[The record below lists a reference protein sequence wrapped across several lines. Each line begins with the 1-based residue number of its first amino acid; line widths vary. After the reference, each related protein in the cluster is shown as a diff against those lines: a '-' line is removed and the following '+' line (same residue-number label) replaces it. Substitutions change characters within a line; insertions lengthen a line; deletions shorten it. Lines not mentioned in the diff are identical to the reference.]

1 MTGHSRILLTALLG
15 AVMADAFAR
24 QHTGK
29 DILILDDK
37 HRDLEKMDLDDIN
50 SCIPVFPRTKEE
62 KLAAMGLTVNSP
74 DTTKAVK
81 RGDGIKP
88 ISNALN
94 PNSRECKRRLRQM
107 QRRKAVAT
115 KESSPED
122 TVVTAT
128 ETAATSVPA

>member
-1 MTGHSRILLTALLG
+1 MTGNSRILLASLLG
-15 AVMADAFAR
+15 AIMSDAFAR
-24 QHTGK
+24 QHSG
-29 DILILDDK
+29 DVLIIDDK
-37 HRDLEKMDLDDIN
+37 TKGMDKKDLDDIN

-62 KLAAMGLTVNSP
+62 KLAAMGLSVNSP
-74 DTTKAVK
+74 DKAKSIK

-107 QRRKAVAT
+107 QRRKALAQQ
-115 KESSPED
+115 ESSPED

-128 ETAATSVPA
+128 ETAVTSVPA